1 VGEFLMPLS
10 RTIDPRDRFL
20 RTTLTAP
27 VSLLDVERH
36 LNVVFGVGVEA
47 CPELIDARQVDSGEI
62 SVRAVMITLRHFG
75 LGREE
80 FAPRALV
87 VSSEALF
94 SVARTVS
101 ALVSGWVRVGVFYDP
116 DVAREWLISR
126 MSPVASEAWRAA
138 LSRSEAFDLS
148 ETA

>member
-1 VGEFLMPLS
+1 MPLS

-27 VSLLDVERH
+27 LSLRDVESH
-36 LNVVFGVGVEA
+36 LNVVFSVGVEA
-47 CPELIDARQVDSGEI
+47 CPELIDAREVDPGPI
-62 SVRAVMITLRHFG
+62 SVREVMVTLRHFG

-94 SVARTVS
+94 SIARTVS
-101 ALVSGWVRVGVFYDP
+101 VLVSGWVRIGVFYDA
-116 DVAREWLISR
+116 DVAREWLMSR
-126 MSPVASEAWRAA
+126 MSPLASDAWRAA
-138 LSRSEAFDLS
+138 LSRSEAFNLS

>member
-1 VGEFLMPLS
+1 MPLS

-20 RTTLTAP
+20 RTTLTSP
-27 VSLLDVERH
+27 LSLQDVESH

-47 CPELIDARQVDSGEI
+47 CPELIDARQIDPGRI
-62 SVRAVMITLRHFG
+62 SVREVMITLRHFG

-87 VSSEALF
+87 VSSESLF

-116 DVAREWLISR
+116 DAAREWLMSG
-126 MSPVASEAWRAA
+126 MSPVAMDAWRAA
-138 LSRSEAFDLS
+138 LSRSESFNLS
-148 ETA
+148 EIA